1 MIVYNDIVVDCTA
14 TKIHIDLTGGWK
26 SALLLYMC
34 AKDIN
39 DNQTSKTS
47 IVPCVIKRINR
58 YNVENMYRPDAII
71 MVEKQLAWI
80 KHIFPN
86 VKIESIIS
94 IDADFWWLPI
104 ITAQLMSVDISE
116 KALLRH
122 VYEMCV
128 NSAMFDKLLEFVEDV
143 PMVKSFNAYCKD
155 PDIAASVRKTPYVE
169 KKKYDKG
176 VSIDNNTISL
186 CDGAVIAVQPFA
198 DTTKTNLIAIAKELN
213 ILDSL
218 AKVTYTCEQST
229 ADYTDPCGV
238 CFNCKQ
244 MKRAIE
250 NNG

>member
-1 MIVYNDIVVDCTA
+1 
-14 TKIHIDLTGGWK
+14 
-26 SALLLYMC
+26 
-34 AKDIN
+34 
-39 DNQTSKTS
+39 
-47 IVPCVIKRINR
+47 
-58 YNVENMYRPDAII
+58 
-71 MVEKQLAWI
+71 
-80 KHIFPN
+80 
-86 VKIESIIS
+86 
-94 IDADFWWLPI
+94 
-104 ITAQLMSVDISE
+104 
-116 KALLRH
+116 
-122 VYEMCV
+122 MCV